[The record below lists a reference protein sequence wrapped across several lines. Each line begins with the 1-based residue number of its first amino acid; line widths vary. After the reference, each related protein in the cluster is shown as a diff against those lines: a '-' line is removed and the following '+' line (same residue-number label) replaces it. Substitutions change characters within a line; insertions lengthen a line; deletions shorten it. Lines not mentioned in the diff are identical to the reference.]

1 MPRMRK
7 EDMKN
12 MGERLPSETS
22 PLLERFLRYKLVIQG
37 RSKTTV
43 FEYHLDLYLFF
54 RFIIARRS
62 GIPTDDEQFEKIDIS
77 CVDEEFSKRQ
87 KIYTRRILLAVCL
100 VLNDIFHFGNKRL
113 MWVLKGIEDVMWDYA
128 SRVPKDYRAESPE
141 DDELSRLLQEE
152 LNSRKGLSINIR

>member
-1 MPRMRK
+1 MKAKLKHAADRALPPGTK
-7 EDMKN
+7 DMI
-12 MGERLPSETS
+12 RA
-22 PLLERFLRYKLVIQG
+22 Y
-37 RSKTTV
+37 
-43 FEYHLDLYLFF
+43 
-54 RFIIARRS
+54 
-62 GIPTDDEQFEKIDIS
+62 
-77 CVDEEFSKRQ
+77 VDEEFSKRQ

-141 DDELSRLLQEE
+141 DDELSRLLQDE